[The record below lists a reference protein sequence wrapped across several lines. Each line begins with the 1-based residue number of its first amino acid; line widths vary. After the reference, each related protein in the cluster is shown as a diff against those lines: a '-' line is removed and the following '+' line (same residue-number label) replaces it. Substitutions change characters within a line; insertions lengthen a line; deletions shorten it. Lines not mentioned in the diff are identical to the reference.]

1 MENQIPNINP
11 NSNVNVDAQTANLYE
26 HGFTNGLLKVQRE
39 HFEGFI
45 REKELQKQISAEAQ
59 AIEKEISDKQASYDL
74 WREKTLSLR
83 NQIIDNEQIIDT
95 EQKNYKRTQADF
107 VTLGQSIEAAE
118 KEKNSLIAPYSWIPA
133 VLYLLAGIVFISS
146 DISIT
151 HDIVSWGLDMGG
163 IESWIFAVGLAA
175 LAFLIKPAI
184 DRIVEKPYRTGQG
197 IRTNHGVLVALCV
210 VAMITLGIL
219 GYFRGEADKLKNTK
233 RDLISQKNKIQE
245 QQSRE
250 PDQAVRL
257 RMNKEIEQIDREIA
271 AHQNA
276 LTNNWARVTSFI
288 LSSILFAFAGAVCLG
303 IAFPALDILY
313 KKQLVLPKLLR
324 KKQIQIAEERQKL
337 QASEQQI
344 AQAQAQIQR
353 AKVELELLPS
363 AQNLT
368 EELEELK
375 VSYEQALGD
384 IYNHEIAAQTAY
396 YADGYERGHSVELD
410 KRLTYSA
417 AELENRMLKNN
428 LAKHSTTDKK
438 TESEISRLR
447 PHLLLRQHIT
457 DEFKR
462 KNKE

>member
-1 MENQIPNINP
+1 MENQIPNITP
-11 NSNVNVDAQTANLYE
+11 NTDLPTDDLYNR
-26 HGFTNGLLKVQRE
+26 GYMNGLLKVQQE
-39 HFEGFI
+39 HYKEYI
-45 REKELQKQISAEAQ
+45 QEKERSKQYTVEREILEQKIVEKKSAYAV
-59 AIEKEISDKQASYDL
+59 
-74 WREKTLSLR
+74 WREKTLLFR
-83 NQIIDNEQIIDT
+83 NQIIDNEQIIET
-95 EQKNYKRTQADF
+95 EQKSYKRVQADF
-107 VTLGQSIEAAE
+107 ATLGQAIDAGE

-233 RDLISQKNKIQE
+233 RDLVSQKNKIQE

-257 RMNKEIEQIDREIA
+257 RMNKEIERIDQEIA

-324 KKQIQIAEERQKL
+324 KKQAQLAEERQKL

-363 AQNLT
+363 AQDLT
-368 EELEELK
+368 KELEDLDA
-375 VSYEQALGD
+375 SYEQLLSD
-384 IYNHEIAAQTAY
+384 IYTSEIASQTAY
-396 YADGYERGHSVELD
+396 YADGYEHGHSAELD
-410 KRLTYSA
+410 RRISHSA
-417 AELENRMLKNN
+417 SELENKMLKNI
-428 LAKHSTTDKK
+428 LATQNTVEKK
-438 TESEISRLR
+438 TASEASRLR
-447 PHLLLRQHIT
+447 PYQLLRQHIT

>member
-11 NSNVNVDAQTANLYE
+11 NINADAQTDNLYN
-26 HGFTNGLLKVQRE
+26 HGYTNGLLKVQRE
-39 HFEGFI
+39 HFEGYI
-45 REKELQKQISAEAQ
+45 REKELHKQYIAERE
-59 AIEKEISDKQASYDL
+59 ILEKELAEKKASYEL
-74 WREKTLSLR
+74 CREKTLELR
-83 NQIIDNEQIIDT
+83 NQIIDNEQIIEI
-95 EQKNYKRTQADF
+95 EQKNYKRVQADF
-107 VTLGQSIEAAE
+107 VALGQALEAGE
-118 KEKNSLIAPYSWIPA
+118 KEKNGLIAPYSWIPA

-175 LAFLIKPAI
+175 LAFLIKPAV

-245 QQSRE
+245 EQSRQ

-257 RMNKEIEQIDREIA
+257 RMGKEVERIDREIA

-303 IAFPALDILY
+303 IAFPAIDVLY
-313 KKQLVLPKLLR
+313 KKQIVLPKLLR
-324 KKQIQIAEERQKL
+324 QKQAQLAQERQKL

-353 AKVELELLPS
+353 AKVELELLPA
-363 AQNLT
+363 AQHLT
-368 EELEELK
+368 EKLEDLGS
-375 VSYEQALGD
+375 SYEQLLSD
-384 IYNHEIAAQTAY
+384 IYTHEIAAQTAY
-396 YADGYERGHSVELD
+396 YADGYERGHSAELD
-410 KRLTYSA
+410 RRITHSA
-417 AELENRMLKNN
+417 AELENKMLKNI
-428 LAKHSTTDKK
+428 LTSPSQTEKK
-438 TESEISRLR
+438 NTSESSRLR
-447 PHLLLRQHIT
+447 PHQLLRQHIT